1 MKQKEVDEKVKLL
14 VNQQSKFAELT
25 YQYNNLLL
33 TNKELSQKLENQ
45 KEETNR
51 LLEKLSDL
59 KRQLDDSSYNN
70 QMLKSQNKELGST
83 VSELTKLNE
92 ELKIKYNDLEIKS
105 VYFFYQQKKEIETNN
120 IEQIKIVSELKVYII
135 NIRIIL
141 VKKRK

>member
-83 VSELTKLNE
+83 VSELLKLNE

-105 VYFFYQQKKEIETNN
+105 VYFFYYRKK
-120 IEQIKIVSELKVYII
+120 KLKQ
-135 NIRIIL
+135 IIL
-141 VKKRK
+141 NKLKQYLN

>member
-83 VSELTKLNE
+83 VSELTKLIE